1 MLKYSVT
8 SDEGSFSPNPA
19 YHEHTETHLMKD
31 TIDVNINPRSRAKMV
46 MKKRAKQVQ
55 RRGGDFSFFPPISRT
70 PNNQRKEVITP
81 YVNHIDAES
90 PYINSLG
97 ISRVHDVTTPY
108 VLHSQYSK
116 HDVSS
121 PMPQKEHTRVSN
133 LSRNN
138 TGTPQNQPQHN
149 VVEITRIRK
158 DQSFSHESI
167 NKIGAS
173 SPFIERRSRLD
184 HRRKLTKENAN
195 QHTSRNHVHDTDK
208 NAKLQVQSNQMGL
221 VQRTERHKSFH
232 DYSRARNEEQ
242 FSIRKKIEQFRK
254 WHEEQY
260 KDKLKRLKEEVD
272 NQYEAENIKAQ
283 TSRVGSHTPQGNVSV
298 EKRERPEK
306 KRKPEP
312 QKSSSSEQ
320 TPVQNGE
327 NLPSSVDEK
336 ASSERTWHTWRDVN
350 DSYAYSDVKQYI
362 EENELM
368 TKEKEEWIKKWVIDV
383 DKAMKQETDG
393 TSQV

>member
-8 SDEGSFSPNPA
+8 SDEGSFSPNHIRHDNPDS
-19 YHEHTETHLMKD
+19 LMKD

-46 MKKRAKQVQ
+46 MKKRAKHVQ
-55 RRGGDFSFFPPISRT
+55 RRGADFSFFPPISQT
-70 PNNQRKEVITP
+70 PSNQRKEVSTP

-108 VLHSQYSK
+108 VLHSQYTK
-116 HDVSS
+116 HEVAS
-121 PMPQKEHTRVSN
+121 PVPHKEHTRISN

-138 TGTPQNQPQHN
+138 AGTPQNQAHHN
-149 VVEITRIRK
+149 IVEVSRIRK

-184 HRRKLTKENAN
+184 HRRKMAKENAN
-195 QHTSRNHVHDTDK
+195 QSTSRNHVQETEK

-221 VQRTERHKSFH
+221 VQRAERHKSFH
-232 DYSRARNEEQ
+232 DYSRSRNEEQ

-260 KDKLKRLKEEVD
+260 KDKLKKLKEEVD
-272 NQYEAENIKAQ
+272 NQYEAENRRAQ
-283 TSRVGSHTPQGNVSV
+283 TSRVESHTPQGNIPV
-298 EKRERPEK
+298 EKKDRGGK
-306 KRKPEP
+306 KSKPEP

-320 TPVQNGE
+320 TPVLNGE
-327 NLPSSVDEK
+327 NIPSSVDEK

-362 EENELM
+362 EDNELM
-368 TKEKEEWIKKWVIDV
+368 TSEKEEWIKKWVIEV
-383 DKAMKQETDG
+383 DKAMETDAHA
-393 TSQV
+393 QV